1 MAKATDQ
8 GTAAAMPRDGSDSV
22 DGQLIDEQT
31 AVEHLDVLVI
41 GAGLSGIGAGHYL
54 QTKTPWASYAIF
66 EARDR
71 MGGTWD
77 LFRYPGIRSDS
88 DMYTLGYSFRPWPFE
103 NSIADG
109 PSILAYINDTAKEEG
124 IDQSIRFGHRILTA
138 SWDSVAA
145 KWTVTGERRS
155 DADSP
160 AVPFTV
166 TCGFIVSCSGYY
178 RYDRGHQPEFAGVGD
193 FKGQFIHPQFWPE
206 NLEYADKKVVVIGS
220 GATAVTL
227 VPAMAEKAAHV
238 TMLQRSPTYMVSL
251 PRNMPTTKAIRKL
264 VPKSKQGNVLK
275 WWNALSSQT
284 FFELSQRRPKVVKRM
299 LRKGLERELP
309 PGYDLDTHFTP
320 RYNPWD
326 QRLCLVADG
335 DLFAAVRNGKASI
348 VTDEVDRFA
357 ADGIVLK
364 SGDQIDA
371 DIVVSATGLEVLF
384 IGGVEVSVDGTP
396 LDVASKLAYKGMM
409 LEDLPNFAMVI
420 GYTNASWTLKAELTL
435 GHVTDMLNHMRKTG
449 KHKIVP
455 VNTDEDIQRSS
466 LLGLTAGYVTRAADR
481 MPQQGDRFPWR
492 VYQSYLKDYRALKK
506 ADIEDGALVFSAVG
520 AQDADAGVS
529 RSEGSPNGVTPVVAE
544 VSV

>member
-8 GTAAAMPRDGSDSV
+8 GTAAATPLDGSDSV
-22 DGQLIDEQT
+22 DGQIIDEQT

-138 SWDSVAA
+138 SWDSVTA

-529 RSEGSPNGVTPVVAE
+529 LSEGSPNGVTPVAAE

>member
-8 GTAAAMPRDGSDSV
+8 GTAAATSRDGSDSV
-22 DGQLIDEQT
+22 DGQIIDEQT

-138 SWDSVAA
+138 SWDSVTA

-357 ADGIVLK
+357 TDGIVLK

-435 GHVTDMLNHMRKTG
+435 GHVADMLNHMRKTG

-529 RSEGSPNGVTPVVAE
+529 LSEGSPSGVTPVAAE

>member
-8 GTAAAMPRDGSDSV
+8 GTAAATPRDGSDSV
-22 DGQLIDEQT
+22 DGQIIDEQT

-138 SWDSVAA
+138 SWDSVTA

>member
-1 MAKATDQ
+1 MAKVADQ
-8 GTAAAMPRDGSDSV
+8 GTAAATPRDGSDSV
-22 DGQLIDEQT
+22 DGQLIDDQA

-138 SWDSVAA
+138 SWDSATA
-145 KWTVTGERRS
+145 KWTVTGECRS

-335 DLFAAVRNGKASI
+335 DLFAAVRNGTASI

-435 GHVTDMLNHMRKTG
+435 GHVADMLNHMRKTG

-529 RSEGSPNGVTPVVAE
+529 LSEGSPNGVTPVAAE